1 MGRKIEMEKFGFL
14 KNAQIVILGICF
26 VVAAMG
32 SAVILT
38 DGLVKFKKAS
48 AEVINVTGSAE
59 KKIVSDYAVWTAE
72 FSARDQQLKS
82 AFVKLKEDTAKVK
95 AYLVSKGI
103 TEGEMIVSQ
112 VETTVIYKKN
122 DKGNA
127 TNEIEAYVL
136 SQGIEARS
144 SDVAKITTVSRE
156 STGLIEQNIRFVSH
170 PPQYFYTKLAKLK
183 LEMLGAASAD
193 AKKRA
198 EQIASASGNKVGKIR
213 SADMGVFQITPVNS
227 TEVSDWGSNDTS
239 SLEKKVFAVVHAD
252 FAITE

>member
-1 MGRKIEMEKFGFL
+1 MEKYGFL
-14 KNAQIVILGICF
+14 RNAQIVILGICF
-26 VVAAMG
+26 VVAAIG

-38 DGLVKFKKAS
+38 NGMVKFKKAS

-59 KKIVSDYAVWTAE
+59 KRITSDYAVWTAE
-72 FSARDQQLKS
+72 FSARDPQMKA
-82 AFVKLKEDTAKVK
+82 AFARLKEDTAKVR
-95 AYLVSKGI
+95 AYLASKGI

-112 VETTVIYKKN
+112 VETAVIYKKN
-122 DKGNA
+122 EKGID
-127 TNEIEAYVL
+127 TNGIEAYDL

-144 SDVAKITTVSRE
+144 ADVAKITAVSRE
-156 STGLIEQNIRFVSH
+156 STGLIEQDIRFVSY
-170 PPQYFYTKLAKLK
+170 PPQYFYTKLAELK

-198 EQIASASGNKVGKIR
+198 EQIASASGNRVGRIR